1 MAAAIAAAATSFSF
15 CLYVFEFLCFRA
27 FDILKFEF
35 LNVFFRVLR
44 FCVFKVVFFLF
55 LTVRDFKVCRF
66 YLSNGQP
73 RPHGQKTEPL

>member
-1 MAAAIAAAATSFSF
+1 MAAAIAAAAASFFLFVRFRVFVFSSVRYF
-15 CLYVFEFLCFRA
+15 EIRVFEC
-27 FDILKFEF
+27 
-35 LNVFFRVLR
+35 FFRVLR

-55 LTVRDFKVCRF
+55 LTVRDLKVCRF